1 MTETINIIKG
11 CLRGNR
17 SDQELLYRRNAS
29 RMYGVCLQYTGNEE
43 EASDVLQE
51 GFIKVFENLPNFKF
65 EGSFEG
71 WVRKIMVNT
80 ALEKY
85 RERHK
90 LYRVDDIGSLS
101 GIEEEIEVGEY
112 TGMEADDLLE
122 MIKALPP
129 QYKIVFN
136 LYAIEG
142 YTHKEISGML
152 GISQS
157 TSKSNLS
164 RARTILQRRV
174 EAYNG
179 MRKRVING

>member
-1 MTETINIIKG
+1 
-11 CLRGNR
+11 
-17 SDQELLYRRNAS
+17 
-29 RMYGVCLQYTGNEE
+29 MYGVCLQYTGNGE

-51 GFIKVFENLPNFKF
+51 GFIKVFENLPNYKF

-85 RERHK
+85 RERHN
-90 LYRVDDIGSLS
+90 LYRVDDIGTLNE
-101 GIEEEIEVGEY
+101 IEADIEVGEY
-112 TGMEADDLLE
+112 TGMEAEDLLD

-129 QYKIVFN
+129 QYKMVFN

-152 GISQS
+152 GITQS

-174 EAYNG
+174 EACN
-179 MRKRVING
+179 RIKKKVING

>member
-1 MTETINIIKG
+1 
-11 CLRGNR
+11 
-17 SDQELLYRRNAS
+17 
-29 RMYGVCLQYTGNEE
+29 MYGVCLQYTGNGE

-51 GFIKVFENLPNFKF
+51 GFIKVFENLPNYKF

-85 RERHK
+85 RERHN
-90 LYRVDDIGSLS
+90 LYRVDDIGTLNE
-101 GIEEEIEVGEY
+101 IEADIEVGEY
-112 TGMEADDLLE
+112 TGMEAEDLLD

-129 QYKIVFN
+129 QYKMVFN

-152 GISQS
+152 GITQS

-174 EAYNG
+174 EACNG
-179 MRKRVING
+179 IKKKVING